1 MRYVFA
7 ILLLSAVFAQAQDS
21 LYLSFDDALNTVIA
35 HNSDVQEAKYEWIS
49 RKEMS
54 SGAYGDFEPQ
64 LVGRMNKER
73 ADRPS
78 ALFTETKDE
87 YKISVQGNLPTGTQ
101 YDVGFN
107 QATYTHS
114 DYTSELYFGGELRQH
129 LLKDGPIYFAPTNN
143 LRQAKLQQEVAYQK
157 YRNTLTDIIENFC
170 DAYWNYYYSQ
180 QILVFATKSADVAKE
195 IVDDASK
202 RLSLGL
208 LSPLD
213 YQKAVAEYSDR
224 ESARLEALDKL
235 RSARLTL
242 LLSLSSSEYMQDTR
256 PIAIH
261 PDFSIDS
268 SILLDTKDLQDSI
281 KMMHPVYLYQKADL
295 ELRETVLSAHKSSF
309 LPTLDL
315 IGSYGI
321 RSRDD
326 NARTAVHNFKETKR
340 RQTVLAGG
348 IEYVV
353 PLFANIKERHQMAA
367 EKANVRSS
375 EMRLSLVLDKLLEEF
390 RILRKR
396 TDEVRSQFQYGE
408 TSVDF
413 HKKELEEEFKKMKLG
428 KSNYHQIFDIEEDLQ
443 EAQRRHL
450 ETIRMLHVI
459 DIRASKAKGKLLL
472 QNKLEKWHDGK
483 LLLREDL
490 LSE

>member
-1 MRYVFA
+1 MRYVFP

-224 ESARLEALDKL
+224 ESAAP
-235 RSARLTL
+235 SARCGL
-242 LLSLSSSEYMQDTR
+242 LCEFHDHR
-256 PIAIH
+256 A
-261 PDFSIDS
+261 
-268 SILLDTKDLQDSI
+268 
-281 KMMHPVYLYQKADL
+281 
-295 ELRETVLSAHKSSF
+295 LR
-309 LPTLDL
+309 
-315 IGSYGI
+315 G
-321 RSRDD
+321 
-326 NARTAVHNFKETKR
+326 
-340 RQTVLAGG
+340 
-348 IEYVV
+348 
-353 PLFANIKERHQMAA
+353 
-367 EKANVRSS
+367 
-375 EMRLSLVLDKLLEEF
+375 
-390 RILRKR
+390 
-396 TDEVRSQFQYGE
+396 
-408 TSVDF
+408 
-413 HKKELEEEFKKMKLG
+413 
-428 KSNYHQIFDIEEDLQ
+428 
-443 EAQRRHL
+443 QRRLRLGL
-450 ETIRMLHVI
+450 ENPIPN
-459 DIRASKAKGKLLL
+459 S
-472 QNKLEKWHDGK
+472 
-483 LLLREDL
+483 
-490 LSE
+490 S